1 MSAGSSSSWYTG
13 EALQYLCPNA
23 KFYVEQYNDDAPTI
37 VWDGSNS
44 DAQPSQSQ
52 IDEELVKVVAAMPMK
67 LLRIERNSKLATTDW
82 SQGDDVPVGIKT
94 AYQAY
99 RQALR
104 DLPANQTPVDNELS
118 NITWPTKPS

>member
-1 MSAGSSSSWYTG
+1 MSAGISSSWYTG
-13 EALQYLCPNA
+13 EALQNLCPNE

>member
-1 MSAGSSSSWYTG
+1 MSVGITSSWYTG
-13 EALQYLCPNA
+13 EALQNLCPNA

-37 VWDGSNS
+37 VWDVSNS

-104 DLPANQTPVDNELS
+104 DLPANQTPTDNELS

>member
-1 MSAGSSSSWYTG
+1 MSVAISSSWYTG
-13 EALQYLCPNA
+13 EALQNLCPNA
-23 KFYVEQYNDDAPTI
+23 KFFVEQYNNDTPNI
-37 VWDGSNS
+37 VWDESNTDS
-44 DAQPSQSQ
+44 QPSQDQ
-52 IDEELVKVVAAMPMK
+52 IDEELVKVVAGMPMK
-67 LLRIERNSKLATTDW
+67 LLRIERNSKLALTDW
-82 SQGDDVPVGIKT
+82 SQGGDVPVGIKT

>member
-1 MSAGSSSSWYTG
+1 MSVGITSSWYTG
-13 EALQYLCPNA
+13 EALRNLCPNA

-44 DAQPSQSQ
+44 DAQPSQSE
-52 IDEELVKVVAAMPMK
+52 IDAELIKVIDAMPMK
-67 LLRIERNSKLATTDW
+67 LLRIERNSKLALTDW
-82 SQGDDVPVGIKT
+82 SQGGDVPVGIKT

-104 DLPANQTPVDNELS
+104 DLPANQTPTDNELS

>member
-1 MSAGSSSSWYTG
+1 MSVGITSSWYTG
-13 EALQYLCPNA
+13 EALQNLCPNA

-37 VWDGSNS
+37 VWDVSNS